1 MVSFIEIVSNQVNNR
16 VEHMKSK
23 VPSCMLD
30 FYNALKPHKKG
41 SIWFRVSNHE
51 ASLAVAFMNI
61 FYNYDTK
68 LYKIIIMNKLDPD
81 TNKPIVIADI
91 ADFCQV
97 VNIVMD
103 NFYFNL

>member
-1 MVSFIEIVSNQVNNR
+1 MSDFMEIISNQVNNR
-16 VEHMKSK
+16 IEHMKSK

-41 SIWFRVSNHE
+41 SIWFRVSNNE
-51 ASLAVAFMNI
+51 ASLAVAFMDI

-68 LYKIIIMNKLDPD
+68 KYKIVVLNKINPD
-81 TNKPIVIADI
+81 TNQPIVMENIE
-91 ADFCQV
+91 DFCEV
-97 VNIVMD
+97 VNFVMD